1 MYKAVFH
8 IDECSKDKG
17 DLILKNIEGLIGEI
31 QAEAELVANYE
42 AVPLYLK
49 KPDLYGA
56 KIKELSGRGV
66 RFVACARAMAMFNV
80 TKDMLLEPFETVPAA
95 MAELVKKQS
104 EGWAYIKP

>member
-1 MYKAVFH
+1 MYKAVLH

-17 DLILKNIEGLIGEI
+17 DLILKNIEGLIGET
-31 QAEAELVANYE
+31 EVELVANYE
-42 AVPLYLK
+42 AVLLYLK
-49 KPDLYGA
+49 KPDLYGT

-80 TKDMLLEPFETVPAA
+80 TKDMLLEPFDTVPAA
-95 MAELVKKQS
+95 MAELVKKQA